1 MPQVWDFC
9 RRKGVI
15 RQYSGKEDG
24 ESGRGVM
31 DHASGRAKD
40 DSFSHTGING
50 HGSWQNGVPYRE
62 IMIPSLGIDGI
73 PPYFSNW
80 VFSRSKS

>member
-1 MPQVWDFC
+1 MPQVRDFC
-9 RRKGVI
+9 RRKGGI
-15 RQYSGKEDG
+15 RQDSGKEDV

-40 DSFSHTGING
+40 DGFSQSGINE
-50 HGSWQNGVPYRE
+50 HGSWKNGVPYRE
-62 IMIPSLGIDGI
+62 IMIPSLAIDGI